1 MRRKRVKSI
10 LLQRILFLFITTVIL
25 FVLLTST
32 LYVLISRVLYT
43 NIKAAELT
51 PKAQIISSFV
61 VLYRNGEI
69 PYEYF
74 ANLISSGPSAWDAW
88 VFVLDEEGSMIVH
101 TTIPDETDPEQS
113 FIAGIESKTAE
124 VLSGKEIQFTG
135 SLPNDKFKMMIVG
148 VPIIDGGTV
157 AGAVFLAKPLYEI
170 NAGINSL
177 NGALLLSTLVCLVF
191 MIFPTVAAVNR
202 LIRPLKE
209 TRDAALAMANGDFS
223 VRAKTSAKGE
233 IGDLAESF
241 NLLAERLEKTISDLV
256 TEKNR
261 LMRILN
267 GLAEGI
273 IAVDVQ
279 CNVTHANPALW
290 KLIHTGNLGLSL
302 EDMQADTDH
311 ALVVKPNNPQFI
323 RSQVISDESV
333 WDDFRNVIHT
343 AVPITRDLVRHD
355 SIIRIMITPIADETG
370 RTSGA
375 VALLQDI
382 TEAELLEQTRKDYV
396 ANISHELRTPLT
408 AMRGLVEPLADGL
421 VRTEEDRLRYYGI
434 ILRETLRLSRLI
446 EDMMELSRLQS
457 GKITIDTKVFNLN
470 DVIEDLLYKYVQ
482 VASDKGITLEFSD
495 QFRTI
500 PQVIGNPD
508 RIEQVLII
516 LIDNAL
522 KFTPSGGRIS
532 VDVRPNRKSKPD
544 KLVISVRDTGIGIE
558 PENIAN
564 VFDRFFKADKA
575 RYGTAGTGLGLSIAK
590 EILTAMGEGISVSSV
605 IGKGSV
611 FTFTLSIKKQ
621 QQAP

>member
-1 MRRKRVKSI
+1 MKSV
-10 LLQRILFLFITTVIL
+10 LLKRILFLFITTVIM

-32 LYVLISRVLYT
+32 LYVLISRTLYT
-43 NIKAAELT
+43 NIKAAELK
-51 PKAQIISSFV
+51 PKAQTISDFV
-61 VLYRNGEI
+61 ILYRNGEI
-69 PYEYF
+69 PYLYF
-74 ANLISSGPSAWDAW
+74 TNLVSAGPSAWDAW
-88 VFVLDEEGSMIVH
+88 VFVLDGDGNMIVH

-148 VPIIDGGTV
+148 VPIMDDGVV

-191 MIFPTVAAVNR
+191 MIFPTVAAINR

-223 VRAKTSAKGE
+223 VRARTSSKGE
-233 IGDLAESF
+233 IGDLAASF

-290 KLIHTGNLGLSL
+290 KLIHTGSLGFDFD
-302 EDMQADTDH
+302 DMQTDKEH

-333 WDDFRNVIHT
+333 WDDFRNVIQT
-343 AVPITRDLVRHD
+343 SMPITRDLVRHE

-370 RTSGA
+370 RTTGA
-375 VALLQDI
+375 VGLLQDI

-421 VRTEEDRLRYYGI
+421 VRTEEDRNRYYGI
-434 ILRETLRLSRLI
+434 ILRETLRLTRLI

-470 DVIEDLLYKYVQ
+470 EVIEDLAYKYVQ

-495 QFRTI
+495 QFRTV

-522 KFTPSGGRIS
+522 KFTPADGSIF
-532 VDVRPNRKSKPD
+532 VDVKPNRKSRPD
-544 KLVISVRDTGIGIE
+544 KLFISVRDTGIGIE
-558 PENIAN
+558 PENINN

-590 EILTAMGEGISVSSV
+590 EILTAMDEDISVSSTA
-605 IGKGSV
+605 GKGSV
-611 FTFTLSIKKQ
+611 FTFTLSVKKQ
-621 QQAP
+621 